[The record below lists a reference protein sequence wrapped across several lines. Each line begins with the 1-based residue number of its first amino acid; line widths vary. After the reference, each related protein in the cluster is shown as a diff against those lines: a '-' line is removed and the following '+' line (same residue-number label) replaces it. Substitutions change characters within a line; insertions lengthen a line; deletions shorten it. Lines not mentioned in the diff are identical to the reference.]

1 MFFDT
6 FAKELKVKTPKVHY
20 TFGDWDT
27 GVKIIIMEDMSDLIQ
42 AGFFF
47 GPGNPANWG
56 KDLPSLLKGS
66 EIKPGDVIRNA
77 F

>member
-42 AGFFF
+42 AGFFSVQHRQQ
-47 GPGNPANWG
+47 
-56 KDLPSLLKGS
+56 D
-66 EIKPGDVIRNA
+66 IRQI
-77 F
+77 FKTPRMV